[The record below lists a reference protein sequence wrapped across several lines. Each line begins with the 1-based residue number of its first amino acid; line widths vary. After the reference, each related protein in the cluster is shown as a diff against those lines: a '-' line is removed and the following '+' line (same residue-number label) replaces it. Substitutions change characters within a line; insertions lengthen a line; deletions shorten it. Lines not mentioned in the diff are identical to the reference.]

1 MLHLFY
7 KANVFASIV
16 LYFNMSGFVCP
27 ITHSTMVDP
36 VQTCDGMTYERV
48 AIERWFQTHNTS
60 PLTGVVLANKRLTTN
75 FALRDAIAS
84 SAAATP
90 EPVNIVEQTH
100 EDLRFRWHQ
109 QGGVSM
115 LTCTVPEAPVETP
128 LDLVVGVDVSGSMCT
143 YAVQEGEN
151 LGLTLMDI
159 QCHALRAVIAALG
172 PRDRLAIVA
181 YSTEARVRLPLVA
194 MDTQGKA
201 RASVVVAG
209 LLPDGSTNLWDG
221 LKKCLGTLQ
230 DKPTRLASVM
240 LFTDGLPN
248 IKPPRGELAMLKRE
262 LDKRTALPVNLHTFG
277 IGYKLDSPLLASL
290 ADVTRG
296 SYSFIPDSGFVGTI
310 VVHALA
316 NLKMCAAQCLELSL
330 ESEQPGDLSV
340 HGGYMTEMASWGTLT
355 PLGLL
360 QRGQTRH
367 IIVDGPVNSA
377 TLRFRRPTG
386 QVVTVEAKRQ
396 DMAVDAQQVGRSTVV
411 DILREC
417 FRLCQLGRFEEAN
430 TYLTTAVFGICEPY
444 QEELNDQVLK
454 AIEPGAFAKWGRH
467 YLPSLWGAH
476 QQERCNNFKDVAVQH
491 YGGEQFKKTR
501 DQIDDL
507 FNALPPPKPSA
518 TSALTRQCGAAAPA
532 PTRQYMIQS
541 FNSAVGPCFDGS
553 CVVRLEDDSVKRL
566 DELRK
571 GDRVRTSN
579 GYQAIACIVRTS
591 CVDGYAD
598 LVELDNGLKVT
609 PWHPIRKD
617 GQWCFPS
624 SLAKSDRLPCTHVY
638 SFLLENHC
646 AEMWIN
652 GWECIALAHGILD
665 DPVAT
670 HAYYGT
676 TAIVADLMTMDGYD
690 DGLVD
695 LQGGQCVQRDIAT
708 GLVCGLVQ

>member
-1 MLHLFY
+1 
-7 KANVFASIV
+7 
-16 LYFNMSGFVCP
+16 MSGFACP
-27 ITHSTMVDP
+27 ITHTTMVDP
-36 VQTCDGMTYERV
+36 VMTCDGMTYERV
-48 AIERWFQTHNTS
+48 AIERWLQTQNTS
-60 PLTGVVLANKRLTTN
+60 PLTGAVLANKTLVPN
-75 FALRDAIAS
+75 YALRDAIS
-84 SAAATP
+84 SAAAAS

-128 LDLVVGVDVSGSMCT
+128 LDLVVGVDVSGSMST

-151 LGLTLMDI
+151 HGLTLMDI

-181 YSTEARVRLPLVA
+181 YSSEARVRLPLVA

-248 IKPPRGELAMLKRE
+248 IIPPRGELAMLKRE
-262 LDKRTALPVNLHTFG
+262 LDKRAALPVNIHTFG

-330 ESEQPGDLSV
+330 ESEQPADLTV
-340 HGGYMTEMASWGTLT
+340 HGGYMTDMASWGTLT

-367 IIVDGPVNSA
+367 VIVDGPVNSA
-377 TLRFRRPTG
+377 TLRFRRTTG

-396 DMAVDAQQVGRSTVV
+396 DAAIHIEQLDRSKVV
-411 DILREC
+411 DLIQAC
-417 FRLCQLGRFEEAN
+417 MQLCEFGEFEDA
-430 TYLTTAVFGICEPY
+430 TRYLHNGAVSIGEPY
-444 QEELNDQVLK
+444 QQELGDQVLK
-454 AIEPGAFAKWGRH
+454 AIQPEAYAKWGRH
-467 YLPSLWGAH
+467 YLPSLCGAH
-476 QQERCNNFKDVAVQH
+476 QQERCNNFKDVAVQQ
-491 YGGEQFKKTR
+491 YGGVQFRNTR

-507 FNALPPPKPSA
+507 FNALPPPKPSG
-518 TSALTRQCGAAAPA
+518 TLGLSRLRGAAVAP
-532 PTRQYMIQS
+532 PTREYMVRS
-541 FNSAVGPCFDGS
+541 FNSAAGPCFTGT
-553 CVVRLEDDSVKRL
+553 CIVRLEDNSVKML

-571 GDRVRTSN
+571 GDRVHTPD
-579 GYQAIACIVRTS
+579 GYKAIECILRTS
-591 CVDGYAD
+591 CPDGYAEVVQ
-598 LVELDNGLKVT
+598 LSGGLQVT
-609 PWHPIRKD
+609 PWHPVQKD

-624 SLAKSDRLPCTHVY
+624 SLGKSDRLSCTHVY
-638 SFLLENHC
+638 SFLLEDHC
-646 AEMWIN
+646 PSMWIN
-652 GWECIALAHGILD
+652 GWQCITLAHGIVD

-670 HAYYGT
+670 HPYYGT